1 MDITTLLASDSY
13 IIVNRDLMKA
23 IGVAEA
29 MLLGELASE
38 YRYWKKAKKL
48 EDGWFYST
56 GENLEDRLP
65 FSRPTIKK
73 ATDRLEELGIIQ
85 TKLKGMSAKKYYKI
99 DSLQLEKFLQQVCK
113 DFYKQ
118 VCEDFSTKNKE
129 EETIVKEI
137 TPPTPPGGS
146 MNATSMR
153 QELQRIFR
161 VKNDPTKKQS
171 LEGIKAL
178 QAELD
183 DESILAAAR
192 SHKDVGV
199 FTRKDGS
206 TWMPDYFWF
215 TNPRNTKAVVNWVVR
230 RLADRNTEEE
240 IDERTQAIVA
250 WLIEHE
256 YVESYDDYKKRQHA
270 LIHTLR
276 QDEDF
281 QNFIWEYDNRG

>member
-1 MDITTLLASDSY
+1 MNKPKTVSIPLHILWSKELNPTEKLIWADMNSFDLYYKSRQTIAEEFGMSESHVSRCMNKLLKLGYAEIVDNDGRQKTWRALMDDPNRMSHQRLQKCHISRDKNVTSPTEVETEVGDKIT
-13 IIVNRDLMKA
+13 I
-23 IGVAEA
+23 
-29 MLLGELASE
+29 
-38 YRYWKKAKKL
+38 L
-48 EDGWFYST
+48 ED
-56 GENLEDRLP
+56 
-65 FSRPTIKK
+65 K
-73 ATDRLEELGIIQ
+73 
-85 TKLKGMSAKKYYKI
+85 
-99 DSLQLEKFLQQVCK
+99 EK
-113 DFYKQ
+113 D
-118 VCEDFSTKNKE
+118 N
-129 EETIVKEI
+129 
-137 TPPTPPGGS
+137 PPISPQGDS

-171 LEGIKAL
+171 LDGIKAL

-206 TWMPDYFWF
+206 TWTPDYFWF

-270 LIHTLR
+270 LIQMLR
-276 QDEDF
+276 RDEDF